1 MNIGRRYQ
9 VAVEANGVQQR
20 ATAASHAGGLVSA
33 RMSRFRAERAGSR
46 ICAGERAVA
55 FDVCVEWGGIVVLL
69 GWLMG
74 VRRMTVLTRAKG
86 GTDG

>member
-55 FDVCVEWGGIVVLL
+55 FDVCVECRVVS
-69 GWLMG
+69 GWL
-74 VRRMTVLTRAKG
+74 V
-86 GTDG
+86 DGDGDGRG